1 MLPGT
6 LQTDHSIAHRTE
18 RSLFP
23 IALSGTSSI
32 SCLLERDAGRGS
44 QLVGAVH
51 PPRSVS
57 VWSCSSFV
65 KYLSK
70 THRQWPPAGDPA
82 GDPGEAGL
90 SGHTGSHR
98 GQDRASPEAV
108 GPRPLSGSRE
118 PSMGCRPGDQAPGP
132 AESGM
137 DGRLSQGSTCSPSS
151 EFLVKESL
159 HTPVINLRNGIY
171 FWKKKQINSG
181 AF

>member
-1 MLPGT
+1 M
-6 LQTDHSIAHRTE
+6 QTDHSLAHKTE

-23 IALSGTSSI
+23 ITLSRTFSTP
-32 SCLLERDAGRGS
+32 CVLERDAGRGS

-51 PPRSVS
+51 PPRSVP

-65 KYLSK
+65 KYLST
-70 THRQWPPAGDPA
+70 THRQWPPAGHSA
-82 GDPGEAGL
+82 GDPGEVGL
-90 SGHTGSHR
+90 SGHTGSHGAR
-98 GQDRASPEAV
+98 TELHPEAV
-108 GPRPLSGSRE
+108 GPRPLFGSRE

-137 DGRLSQGSTCSPSS
+137 DRHLSQGSACSPSS

-159 HTPVINLRNGIY
+159 HTPLINLCNGIY